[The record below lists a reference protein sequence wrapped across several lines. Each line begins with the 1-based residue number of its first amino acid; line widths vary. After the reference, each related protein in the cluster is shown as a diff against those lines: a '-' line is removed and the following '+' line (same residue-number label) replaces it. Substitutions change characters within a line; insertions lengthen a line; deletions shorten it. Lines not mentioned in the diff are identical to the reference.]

1 MSASPEPRPIRS
13 ETDATNE
20 TVDVAASAAAAS
32 TANIAP
38 PQPFYP
44 LPTTQLNFVPTSIP
58 VQTKYTLAGYQ
69 SFPPYYPVYP
79 LQISQEALDE
89 SLVTIV
95 MIDMLIRGGNDA
107 EEQYRR
113 LAEAYPR
120 ASAIAQNY
128 TDRAYNQPLPLSS
141 VPNGSELLFGDTEQ
155 NFIVDRIR
163 VASVAW
169 FSFMIGSLVATLR
182 IWIVIL
188 LAIVAALGKSTD
200 NTIIYELAKEVTDA
214 TLRDNP
220 RRQLYQWIFEML
232 NDNAGLNELNIDAAA
247 VLMGPI
253 VMGCIGFFIGIVVG
267 VMVNMALRM
276 IGGIRVRTRRPHQD

>member
-1 MSASPEPRPIRS
+1 MSTSPEPRPIRS
-13 ETDATNE
+13 ETETGND
-20 TVDVAASAAAAS
+20 TVDVAATAA
-32 TANIAP
+32 TANIAT

-44 LPTTQLNFVPTSIP
+44 QPTTQLNFAPTAIP
-58 VQTKYTLAGYQ
+58 PQTQYALAGYQ
-69 SFPPYYPVYP
+69 SFPSYSPIYPPQV
-79 LQISQEALDE
+79 SQEALDE
-89 SLVTIV
+89 ALVAVV

-120 ASAIAQNY
+120 ATTIAQHCVE
-128 TDRAYNQPLPLSS
+128 RAYNQPLPLSS

-182 IWIVIL
+182 IWIVVL
-188 LAIVAALGKSTD
+188 LAIVAALGKNTDSTA
-200 NTIIYELAKEVTDA
+200 IYQLAKEVTDA
-214 TLRDNP
+214 TLKDNP

-232 NDNAGLNELNIDAAA
+232 NDNAGWNELNIDAAA

-253 VMGCIGFFIGIVVG
+253 VMGCMGFFIGIVVG
-267 VMVNMALRM
+267 VLTNVALRL